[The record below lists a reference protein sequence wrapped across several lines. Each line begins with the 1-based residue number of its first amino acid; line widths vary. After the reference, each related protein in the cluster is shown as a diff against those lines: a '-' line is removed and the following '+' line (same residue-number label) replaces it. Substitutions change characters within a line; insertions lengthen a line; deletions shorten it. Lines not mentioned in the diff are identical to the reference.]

1 MAQDLNR
8 PSTEVLSRPGMKI
21 ACVLSEFHLDLT
33 GAMMQSA
40 RAELLR
46 AGMAEEDWVVIQV
59 PGAFELPLVARR
71 LASHSDIDAV
81 LCFGLVIT
89 GETKHDHWVSMG
101 ATEGILLA
109 SLETDKPI
117 LFGVLTCDTVEQARA
132 RALAPE
138 AGGVQDKGREVAAAA
153 IKTLHALDQATHPF
167 A

>member
-8 PSTEVLSRPGMKI
+8 PDSESLSRPGMKI
-21 ACVLSEFHLDLT
+21 ACVVSEFHLELT
-33 GAMMQSA
+33 GAMMESA
-40 RAELLR
+40 RSELLR
-46 AGMAEEDWVVIQV
+46 AGMAEADFAVVKV

-71 LASHSDIDAV
+71 LACHDEIDAV

-117 LFGVLTCDTVEQARA
+117 LFGVLTTNNVEQARA

-138 AGGVQDKGREVAAAA
+138 DGGGQDKGREVAAAA
-153 IKTLHALDQATHPF
+153 IKTLDALDQAANPF

>member
-8 PSTEVLSRPGMKI
+8 PASESLSRPGLKI
-21 ACVLSEFHLDLT
+21 ACVVSEFHLELT
-33 GAMMQSA
+33 GAMMESA

-46 AGMAEEDWVVIQV
+46 AGMVEDDFAVVRV

-71 LASHSDIDAV
+71 LACHEDVDAV

-117 LFGVLTCDTVEQARA
+117 LFGVLTTNNVEQARA

-138 AGGVQDKGREVAAAA
+138 EGGVQNKGREVARAA
-153 IKTLHALDQATHPF
+153 IKTLDALDQAANPF

>member
-1 MAQDLNR
+1 MARDLSSSKNAVT
-8 PSTEVLSRPGMKI
+8 PRPGMRI
-21 ACVLSEFHLDLT
+21 ACVLSEFHLELT
-33 GAMMQSA
+33 SAMMESA
-40 RAELLR
+40 RTELMRL
-46 AGMAEEDWVVIQV
+46 GMAEGDFCVVNV

-71 LASHSDIDAV
+71 LASHDSVDAV

-117 LFGVLTCDTVEQARA
+117 LFGVLTCNTIEQARA
-132 RALAPE
+132 RALSPD
-138 AGGVQDKGREVAAAA
+138 AGGVQDKGREVAAGAVQ
-153 IKTLHALDQATHPF
+153 TLNALDQAEHPF